1 MAITP
6 LFPSESGPQPG
17 SMGGVRGA
25 TVGGRTVGGACVVA
39 IPSVEHLPALADDRL
54 LGLFGELDE
63 AARAVAAAR
72 ARVAGEI
79 SRRSAFAAGHTGLAA
94 RLGERTPEKLIQ
106 RLTGVSAGE
115 AKELTA
121 AGAVLR
127 DADDGAMPWLEAAAT
142 AVTDG
147 GLSIAGAAAVAKGL
161 GEPTGSV
168 SEASLT
174 EVTEQL
180 VEFAKTATPEET
192 VARGRAVRDA
202 IDTTGVAD
210 RERKLRGL
218 RSFTTRVLPNG
229 ITRAIVDLDPE
240 SAAIVVGAV
249 RLWARVAKTKNEI
262 TFMTAE
268 ERDAEALR
276 IAEVGGVRGASGGAE
291 VRTIVQAELDGL
303 VDIVQLATRAANS
316 DLDPE
321 RIFGQ
326 QTPGVR
332 VHVQAVD
339 IEAGPAAATGVGY
352 IEGQTASV
360 SIETVTRLIC
370 TSGIVPVL
378 FKGLKPIDAGR
389 TQRLHSVRQRI
400 ALAAFWGGCAWN
412 GCDQPENAC
421 EIHHQDKW
429 NGSNTTLDK
438 GIPLCRFHHVELHD
452 NEWTLSVDPDGTVW
466 LDPPPS
472 NTIAKRRPLIPKTPF
487 HRVA

>member
-6 LFPSESGPQPG
+6 LFPTDSGPQPG
-17 SMGGVRGA
+17 SMGVVRGG
-25 TVGGRTVGGACVVA
+25 TVAGRTVGGACVVA
-39 IPSVEHLPALADDRL
+39 IPSVEHLPTLADDRL
-54 LGLFGELDE
+54 LDLFGELDE

-268 ERDAEALR
+268 ERDAEAIR
-276 IAEVGGVRGASGGAE
+276 IAEGADGVT
-291 VRTIVQAELDGL
+291 VRTTAQADLDGL
-303 VDIVQLATRAANS
+303 VDIVQLAARASTS

-321 RIFGQ
+321 RIFGE
-326 QTPGVR
+326 QTPGIR
-332 VHVQAVD
+332 VHVQAAD
-339 IEAGPAAATGVGY
+339 LAAGPEAATSVGY

-370 TSGIVPVL
+370 TSGILPVL

-400 ALAAFWGGCAWN
+400 AAAAAWGGCAWN
-412 GCDQPENAC
+412 GCDQPEHAC
-421 EIHHQDKW
+421 EMHHPEQW
-429 NGSNTTLDK
+429 NGSNTTLVNS
-438 GIPLCRFHHVELHD
+438 IPLCRFHHVELHD
-452 NEWTLSVDPDGTVW
+452 NGWTLSVDLDGTVW

-472 NTIAKRRPLIPKTPF
+472 NTVAKRRPLIPKTPF
-487 HRVA
+487 HRVAS